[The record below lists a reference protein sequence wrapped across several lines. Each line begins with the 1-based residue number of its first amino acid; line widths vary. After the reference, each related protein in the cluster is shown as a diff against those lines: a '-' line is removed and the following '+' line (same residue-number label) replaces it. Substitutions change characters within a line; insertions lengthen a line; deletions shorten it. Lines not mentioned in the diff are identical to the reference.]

1 MNLIEASTTHREGC
15 YMLKRARISAL
26 IAMVAAFFGFSGI
39 VQSTAGIAQG
49 VFYCVAAFSALSLV
63 LWLFE
68 EEADTPAVLNTRPL
82 ITEPNQQ
89 LQEQPSH

>member
-1 MNLIEASTTHREGC
+1 
-15 YMLKRARISAL
+15 
-26 IAMVAAFFGFSGI
+26 MVAAFFGFSGI
-39 VQSTAGIAQG
+39 VQATAGIAQA

-68 EEADTPAVLNTRPL
+68 EEPDTPARLNTTPL
-82 ITEPNQQ
+82 VTEPNQQ